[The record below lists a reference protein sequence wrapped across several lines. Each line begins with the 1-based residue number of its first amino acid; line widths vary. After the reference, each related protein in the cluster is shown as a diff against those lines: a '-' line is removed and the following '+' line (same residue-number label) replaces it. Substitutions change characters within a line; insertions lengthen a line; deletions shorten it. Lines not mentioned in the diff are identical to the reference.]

1 MSVAMRRRTAPDRKL
16 ETLRSLSVFR
26 DCSRSQLEL
35 VARLADLTTVPV
47 DTEVMTEGGSAT
59 QSMIIVAGRA
69 VVTRGHEVIATLGP
83 GDLVGEAAV
92 LRSCRRT
99 ATVTTST
106 PMTVLAFD
114 PRSFREL
121 LRGLPSA
128 HARIVAASER
138 RRPDDWRAT
147 DTGAP

>member
-1 MSVAMRRRTAPDRKL
+1 MSVAMRRRTAPDPKL
-16 ETLRSLSVFR
+16 ETLRSLPLFR

-47 DTEVMTEGGSAT
+47 DTEVVTEGGSAT
-59 QSMIIVAGRA
+59 QSLIIVAGRA

-83 GDLVGEAAV
+83 GELVGEAAV
-92 LRSCRRT
+92 LRSCRRG

-121 LRGLPSA
+121 LRSVPSVR
-128 HARIVAASER
+128 ARILTALER
-138 RRPDDWRAT
+138 RRGDDPAAE
-147 DTGAP
+147 TGAP